1 MILILRFTFSILLF
15 FIYSASACCK
25 NLDRAALIIGNQK
38 YTISQ
43 LETPE
48 NDAIA
53 IAEKFF
59 LNDYNVTKVINLS
72 QSEMYKEVDAFF
84 LKNAQAEVLI
94 VYYAGHAVQVNGRN
108 FLIPVDM
115 PKNAPDV
122 LSRLFDLRYLIDK
135 LTHASAHTKIVML
148 DACRDTLFAKSPN
161 AASGL
166 AELNAPPGTLVA
178 FSTTPG
184 ATAEDGDGE
193 HSPYAEALLDVFF
206 KPNIKIEDA
215 FKEVR
220 RRVMQLTGNAQ
231 VPTESSLLLNNFY
244 LINNSEKAS
253 TSAVLQTIKNTNKTT
268 GVPSVGGI
276 AQRND
281 RQFVCTKLMT
291 KLSMG
296 IFPLNSSE
304 MEKLSQCK

>member
-1 MILILRFTFSILLF
+1 MRIQPILLLFTF
-15 FIYSASACCK
+15 IYTATAFGGSPE
-25 NLDRAALIIGNQK
+25 RAALIIGNQN
-38 YTISQ
+38 YTFSQ

-48 NDAIA
+48 NDARA
-53 IAEKFF
+53 IARKFSTHG
-59 LNDYNVTKVINLS
+59 YRVTQAVNLS
-72 QSEMYKEVDAFF
+72 QSEIYREVDEFF
-84 LKNAQAEVLI
+84 LKNAQAEALI

-108 FLIPVDM
+108 FLIPVDI
-115 PKNAPDV
+115 PKNMPDV

-135 LTHASAHTKIVML
+135 LTHAPAHTKIVIL
-148 DACRDTLFAKSPN
+148 DACRDTLFANSPN

-193 HSPYAEALLDVFF
+193 HSPYTEALLDVFF

-244 LINNSEKAS
+244 LINNSEKKS
-253 TSAVLQTIKNTNKTT
+253 TSVPPQTIKNANKTT

-281 RQFVCTKLMT
+281 QQSVCTKLMT

-296 IFPLNSSE
+296 VSPLNSSDLAT
-304 MEKLSQCK
+304 LSQCK